1 MRWTTAAKA
10 GTRPP
15 RRESLDPTS
24 GIRRSKQCALH
35 DHELF
40 VGDDW
45 AQDHHDVE
53 LMDEAG
59 QTLAKARLPEGVA
72 GITRLHNMIGAH
84 WARTPMRPR

>member
-10 GTRPP
+10 GMRPP
-15 RRESLDPTS
+15 RRESLDPTN
-24 GIRRSKQCALH
+24 GIRRSKQCALR

-45 AQDHHDVE
+45 AEDHHDVE

-59 QTLAKARLPEGVA
+59 RTLAGRGCPRAW
-72 GITRLHNMIGAH
+72 
-84 WARTPMRPR
+84 WASPGCTT